1 MMKTRIHKLIVILAG
16 AGLMF
21 GTPALWAETFLS
33 AEQAKEAIFPEKV
46 MQPFEVKLTKE
57 QMESIKK
64 ASKTRVRDSVIK
76 GFKSA
81 DGAYLFVDQV
91 VGKHE
96 FIDIAV
102 GLNNQGKVQGIEVL
116 TYRESY
122 GSEIRN
128 PKWKAQ
134 FDQVGPEKVLLL
146 EKDIKNI
153 SGATL
158 SCRHITDGINRL
170 TKTWQLI
177 LKDTK

>member
-1 MMKTRIHKLIVILAG
+1 MKTKIHKLVILVASV
-16 AGLMF
+16 GLMF
-21 GTPALWAETFLS
+21 GTSALWAETFLT
-33 AEQAKEAIFPEKV
+33 AEQAKQLIFPDKQ
-46 MQPFEVKLTKE
+46 MQPFEVQLTKE
-57 QMESIKK
+57 QMQSIKK
-64 ASKTRVRDSVIK
+64 ASKTRVRDTLIK

-81 DGAYLFVDQV
+81 DGDYLFIDQV

-128 PKWKAQ
+128 PKWQAQ

-146 EKDIKNI
+146 DQDIKNI

-170 TKTWQLI
+170 TQTWKLVLQN
-177 LKDTK
+177 TK